1 MAQFGIISYCILLF
15 LAPQSEEADCDEE
28 IKRHEDSLEAL
39 AILKDYVSPWPV
51 DADGM
56 SIVDV
61 DVDGAGGNAAKAST
75 VGQAS
80 NKVGLEHLKELP
92 GTHTS

>member
-1 MAQFGIISYCILLF
+1 V
-15 LAPQSEEADCDEE
+15 
-28 IKRHEDSLEAL
+28 EAL

-56 SIVDV
+56 SIVNV
-61 DVDGAGGNAAKAST
+61 DVDGAEGNAAKAST

-80 NKVGLEHLKELP
+80 DKVGLEYLEELP
-92 GTHTS
+92 GTHTSKNEPRFIAVSIFESSIGRTYASTIE